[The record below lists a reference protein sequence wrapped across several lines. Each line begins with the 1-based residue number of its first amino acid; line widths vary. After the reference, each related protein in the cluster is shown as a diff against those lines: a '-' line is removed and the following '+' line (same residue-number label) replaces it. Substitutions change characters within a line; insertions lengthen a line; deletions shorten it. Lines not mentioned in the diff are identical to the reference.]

1 MSSIA
6 PPTDPSRR
14 QFITGAS
21 TLVVGASLPL
31 APRLQAATGTSAEA
45 STFVPNAFVRI
56 NEDSTV
62 TVVVKHIEFG
72 QGPWTGLATMV
83 AEELDADWSQ
93 IRAEHAP
100 ANAAL
105 YANAAFGV
113 QGTGGST
120 AIASSYLP
128 MRQAGAAARAMLV
141 SAAARAWGVS
151 AAQITVS
158 SGIITHEASGK
169 QGTFGEFARLAAT
182 EEIPAEPA
190 LKSPDQFTLI
200 GRDTRKLDTPAK
212 TTGVA
217 TFTLDVYRPG
227 MLTVL
232 VAHPPRLGAKVAGVD
247 DSAARAVPGVVD
259 VRRISA
265 GVAVYG
271 QDTFS
276 ALQGR
281 KALKITWDDTGS
293 EKRSS
298 AQLEQDWLA
307 TVRKGPG
314 TLAGSHGD
322 IEAGFGAGTKTFEAE
337 YVFPYLAHAPMEP
350 LDGVMELGEDGNLDV
365 WMGSQLQTVDQGT
378 IAAVSGMEP
387 SKIRIHTMLAGGSF
401 GRRAQPTSH
410 FAAELTEAWKAHGGE
425 APIKLVY
432 SREDDIQGGWYRPLT
447 VHRLRGALDDEGNIV
462 AWDQTIASQSILLG
476 SPFEGLIQNGV
487 DTTMVEGARELPYAL
502 SNMRVTAYI
511 TESPVT
517 TLWWRSVGH
526 THTGYAVET
535 FLDELLE
542 AGGQDPVAGR
552 LAMMSDKSP
561 RLAGTLKRVAQ
572 MAQWGR
578 EAEAGHAFGVASVE
592 SFGSFVSQIVDV
604 SLGADGMPKVHKVW
618 CAVDCGVAVNPN
630 VVTAQMEGGIGY
642 GLGAIL
648 HNALELGPGGTV
660 QQSNFHDYP
669 SLRLNEMPEVE
680 VAVMASREAPTG
692 VGEPGVPPIGP
703 ALANAVR
710 KLTGATPRLLPM
722 RRSLNA

>member
-1 MSSIA
+1 MSSTA
-6 PPTDPSRR
+6 PPTNPARR
-14 QFITGAS
+14 QFIAGAS
-21 TLVVGASLPL
+21 TLVVGASLPI
-31 APRLQAATGTSAEA
+31 APRLQAATGPA
-45 STFVPNAFVRI
+45 SDSGTFAPNAFVRV

-62 TVVVKHIEFG
+62 TVIVKHIEFG

-141 SAAARAWGVS
+141 SAAARAWDVPAGE
-151 AAQITVS
+151 ITVS
-158 SGIITHEASGK
+158 SGIINHAASGK

-182 EEIPAEPA
+182 EEVPAEPA

-200 GRDTRKLDTPAK
+200 GRDTRKLDTQAK
-212 TTGVA
+212 TTGA
-217 TFTLDVYRPG
+217 ADFTLDVYRPG
-227 MLTVL
+227 MLTVV
-232 VAHPPRLGAKVAGVD
+232 VAHPSRLGAKVASVD

-271 QDTFS
+271 RDTYS

-281 KALKITWDDTGS
+281 KALEITWDDTAS
-293 EKRSS
+293 EKRSTE
-298 AQLEQDWLA
+298 QLEQAWLA

-314 TLAGSHGD
+314 TVAGSHGD
-322 IEAGFGAGTKTFEAE
+322 IDAGFGAGTETFEAE
-337 YVFPYLAHAPMEP
+337 YVFPYLVHAPMEP
-350 LDGVMELGEDGNLDV
+350 LDGVMELGEDGHLDV

-378 IAAVSGMEP
+378 IAAVAGVEP
-387 SKIRIHTMLAGGSF
+387 TKVRVHTMLAGGSF

-425 APIKLVY
+425 TPIKLMY
-432 SREDDIQGGWYRPLT
+432 TREDDIQGGWYRPLT
-447 VHRLRGALDDEGNIV
+447 VHRLRGALDDDGNIV
-462 AWDQTIASQSILLG
+462 AWDQTIASQSILQG
-476 SPFEGLIQNGV
+476 SPFEGMIVNGV

-502 SNMRVTAYI
+502 SNMRVTAHM

-552 LAMMSDKSP
+552 LALMGDKSP
-561 RLAGTLKRVAQ
+561 RLAATLERAAK

-578 EAEAGHAFGVASVE
+578 EAEPGHAFGVACVE
-592 SFGSFVSQIVDV
+592 SFGSFVTQIVDV
-604 SLGADGMPKVHKVW
+604 SLGDDGMPHVHKVW
-618 CAVDCGVAVNPN
+618 CAVDCGVAINPN

-648 HNALELGPGGTV
+648 HNALELAPGGTV
-660 QQSNFHDYP
+660 RQSNFHDYP
-669 SLRLNEMPEVE
+669 SLRLSEMPEVA
-680 VAVMASREAPTG
+680 VAVIASREAPTG

-703 ALANAVR
+703 AVANAVR
-710 KLTGATPRLLPM
+710 KLTGGTPRLLPM
-722 RRSLNA
+722 RRSLSA